1 MRPPL
6 ATNRLIEKF
15 GGAQFANCPMSRVVS
30 VRSSRVRVADMVGK
44 ERQTAEQ
51 MHQALANDLLG
62 MRKFNRANPMVQLAG
77 FDRAYVSA
85 VDNMFH
91 AELTNVRNFD
101 AAVASAEA
109 AEFCGYVTCIEGT
122 WTLAVPLR
130 TAVAMPGGAAML
142 TLLLAIV
149 LFVVAAAVVYPD
161 ATMQVVAALYVR
173 LWRWISSYV

>member
-1 MRPPL
+1 MHF
-6 ATNRLIEKF
+6 TD
-15 GGAQFANCPMSRVVS
+15 CPMSRVVS

-62 MRKFNRANPMVQLAG
+62 MRRFNRANPMVQLAG

-101 AAVASAEA
+101 AAAASAEA
-109 AEFCGYVTCIEGT
+109 AEFGGYVTCIEGT

-130 TAVAMPGGAAML
+130 TPTTMPGGAAML
-142 TLLLAIV
+142 TLLMAV
-149 LFVVAAAVVYPD
+149 ALFAVAAGVMYP
-161 ATMQVVAALYVR
+161 AEAMKFVAMAFER
-173 LWRWISSYV
+173 AWEWIFRHP